1 MPLSFFGFLTARA
14 TVSLAYTML
23 TISIGWHLYQH
34 SGDPFDLAVVGLMQ
48 IAPIFLFFFLTGWAV
63 DSLPRK
69 MMLIVCTVS
78 EAIILAALTLV
89 MLADSLNVTL
99 VFGLL
104 FLHGATKAF
113 YTPAQ
118 QAIIPNIVPE
128 DMLSRA
134 VALNATTG
142 KIFSTLGPLLAG
154 LLITVIDVYTYLVAA
169 GLMLVSTGAYLFL
182 PRLARLPRT
191 GRSLDMLL
199 GGIAYVRTNS
209 IVLGAIA
216 LDLFIVLAGSVM
228 ALLPVYASDILHV
241 GPDALGML
249 RGAPAFG
256 GVIVGLVLAALPPMR
271 RSGLWLFAALAVFS
285 ASIAVF
291 AFSTI
296 FWVSLAALCVY
307 GAADMIS
314 VNVRMTLIQLATPD
328 HLRGRV
334 SAVNAIFISSSNEM
348 GDVRSGSVAA
358 MLGPVPTVFIGSVMA
373 FGVTLG
379 GWYLFPKLRHLDRLT
394 DARPPTN
401 QTRTVQ

>member
-23 TISIGWHLYQH
+23 TISIGWHLYKH
-34 SGDPFDLAVVGLMQ
+34 SGDPFDLALVGLMQ

-169 GLMLVSTGAYLFL
+169 VLMLVSTGAYLFL

-216 LDLFIVLAGSVM
+216 LDLFIVLAGSVI
-228 ALLPVYASDILHV
+228 ALLPV
-241 GPDALGML
+241 
-249 RGAPAFG
+249 
-256 GVIVGLVLAALPPMR
+256 
-271 RSGLWLFAALAVFS
+271 
-285 ASIAVF
+285 
-291 AFSTI
+291 
-296 FWVSLAALCVY
+296 
-307 GAADMIS
+307 
-314 VNVRMTLIQLATPD
+314 
-328 HLRGRV
+328 
-334 SAVNAIFISSSNEM
+334 
-348 GDVRSGSVAA
+348 
-358 MLGPVPTVFIGSVMA
+358 
-373 FGVTLG
+373 
-379 GWYLFPKLRHLDRLT
+379 
-394 DARPPTN
+394 
-401 QTRTVQ
+401 

>member
-1 MPLSFFGFLTARA
+1 MPHSFFGFLTARA
-14 TVSLAYTML
+14 TVSLANTML
-23 TISIGWHLYQH
+23 TISIGWHLYQN
-34 SGDPFDLAVVGLMQ
+34 SGDPFDLALVGLMQ
-48 IAPIFLFFFLTGWAV
+48 ITPIFLFFFVTGWAV
-63 DSLPRK
+63 DSVPRK
-69 MMLIVCTVS
+69 TILIVCTVS
-78 EAIILAALTLV
+78 EAIILAAITSV
-89 MLADSLNVTL
+89 MLAEVLNVTL
-99 VFGLL
+99 LFGLL

-128 DMLSRA
+128 DFVSRA
-134 VALNATTG
+134 VALNSTIG
-142 KIFSTLGPLLAG
+142 KVFSTLGPLLAG
-154 LLITVIDVYTYLVAA
+154 LMITVIDVYTYLVAA
-169 GLMLVSTGAYLFL
+169 GLMLVSTVAYLWL

-191 GRSLDMLL
+191 ERSIGMLL
-199 GGIAYVRTNS
+199 GGINYVRTNS

-256 GVIVGLVLAALPPMR
+256 GVIVGFAMAALPPMR
-271 RSGLWLFAALAVFS
+271 RSGFCLFLALFVFS

-296 FWVSLAALCVY
+296 FWVSLLALCVY
-307 GAADMIS
+307 GAADMVS
-314 VNVRMTLIQLATPD
+314 VNVRMPLIQLATPD

-334 SAVNAIFISSSNEM
+334 SAVNAIFISSSNEI

-358 MLGPVPTVFIGSVMA
+358 ILGPVPTVFIGSLMA
-373 FGVTLG
+373 FGVALS
-379 GWYLFPKLRHLDRLT
+379 GWCLFPKLRQLDRLT

-401 QTRTVQ
+401 QTRT

>member
-1 MPLSFFGFLTARA
+1 MPNSFFGFLTARA
-14 TVSLAYTML
+14 TVSLANTML
-23 TISIGWHLYQH
+23 TISIGWHLYQN
-34 SGDPFDLAVVGLMQ
+34 SGDPFDLALVGLMQ
-48 IAPIFLFFFLTGWAV
+48 ITPIFLFFFVTGWAV
-63 DSLPRK
+63 DSVPRK
-69 MMLIVCTVS
+69 TILIACTVS
-78 EAIILAALTLV
+78 EAIILAAITSV
-89 MLADSLNVTL
+89 MLAEVLNVTL

-128 DMLSRA
+128 DFVSRA
-134 VALNATTG
+134 VALNSTIG
-142 KIFSTLGPLLAG
+142 KVFSTLGPLLAG

-169 GLMLVSTGAYLFL
+169 GLMLVSTGAYLWL
-182 PRLARLPRT
+182 PRLARLPRAE
-191 GRSLDMLL
+191 RSIGMLL
-199 GGIAYVRTNS
+199 GGINYVRTNS

-216 LDLFIVLAGSVM
+216 LDLFIVLTGSVM

-256 GVIVGLVLAALPPMR
+256 GVIVGFAMAALPPMR
-271 RSGLWLFAALAVFS
+271 RSGLSLFLALFVFS

-296 FWVSLAALCVY
+296 FWVSLLALCVY
-307 GAADMIS
+307 GAADMVS
-314 VNVRMTLIQLATPD
+314 VNVRMPLIQLATPD

-334 SAVNAIFISSSNEM
+334 SAVNAIFISSSNEI

-358 MLGPVPTVFIGSVMA
+358 ILGPVPTVFIGSLMA
-373 FGVTLG
+373 FGVALS
-379 GWYLFPKLRHLDRLT
+379 GWCLFPKLRQLDRLT

-401 QTRTVQ
+401 QTRT